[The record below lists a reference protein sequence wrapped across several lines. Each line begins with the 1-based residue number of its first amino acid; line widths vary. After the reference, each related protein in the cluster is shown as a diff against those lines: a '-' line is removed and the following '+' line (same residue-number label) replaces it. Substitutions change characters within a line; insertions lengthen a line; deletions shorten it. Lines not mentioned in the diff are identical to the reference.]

1 MNMDLLVH
9 PKDEVGDICV
19 FLLLE
24 VLLEPRECC
33 DGGHFGLALQYLE

>member
-1 MNMDLLVH
+1 MDLLVH

-24 VLLEPRECC
+24 VLLEPESAVIAAI
-33 DGGHFGLALQYLE
+33 LILLYKT